1 MLSSFLFMGSTTIF
15 IIALL
20 IAFIITIIAFI
31 KIFRSNLIN
40 SENNQE
46 EIVNFENNNTENV
59 SRNTAVL
66 NYHFDPE
73 GETEVLVNP
82 NLPNFEI
89 ANTIDN
95 PTSVSNNVEME
106 AVPCVKN
113 SFGNKQQTEPVKE
126 DSKFEAELLKF
137 DLFQDDISD
146 NQGISTD
153 SQKMETSAQE
163 NFIKRSSEQ
172 KQQETTFLQYVRWLS
187 SATDYY
193 LKSQKE
199 SLIINYLRDLP
210 SLQIVDGIFQL
221 PLSRVLINGINSS
234 FTNGSLH
241 LLAGQRVVILFD
253 INFEMPDGYAM
264 QIKMHEVA
272 AREDLRL
279 IKIIEPD
286 DSRDSIKAIMFVKK
300 DTVIYERESIFDAK
314 LINK

>member
-66 NYHFDPE
+66 NYYFDPE

-137 DLFQDDISD
+137 DSFQDDISD

-172 KQQETTFLQYVRWLS
+172 KQQETTFLQYVRGLS

-221 PLSRVLINGINSS
+221 PLSRVLINGIISS

-300 DTVIYERESIFDAK
+300 DTVIYERESLFDAK

>member
-1 MLSSFLFMGSTTIF
+1 MLSSFLFMDSTTIF

-20 IAFIITIIAFI
+20 IAFIITIVASI
-31 KIFRSNLIN
+31 KIFHSNLIN

-46 EIVNFENNNTENV
+46 EIINFENNDTENV
-59 SRNTAVL
+59 SSNTAAL

-89 ANTIDN
+89 ANIIDN
-95 PTSVSNNVEME
+95 PASVSNNVEVE
-106 AVPCVKN
+106 AGPCAKN
-113 SFGNKQQTEPVKE
+113 SFDNKQQTESVKE

-137 DLFQDDISD
+137 DSFQDDISD

-153 SQKMETSAQE
+153 SPKIETSAQE
-163 NFIKRSSEQ
+163 NFIKQSFEQ
-172 KQQETTFLQYVRWLS
+172 KQQETTFLQYVRELS

-193 LKSQKE
+193 LKKQKE
-199 SLIINYLRDLP
+199 SLIINYLRDMP

-221 PLSRVLINGINSS
+221 PLSRVLINGINSG

-241 LLAGQRVVILFD
+241 LSAGQRVVILFD

-286 DSRDSIKAIMFVKK
+286 DSRDSIRAIMFVKN
-300 DTVIYERESIFDAK
+300 DTVIYEKESLFDAK

>member
-1 MLSSFLFMGSTTIF
+1 MLSSFLFMDSTTIF

-20 IAFIITIIAFI
+20 IAFIITIVASI

-46 EIVNFENNNTENV
+46 EIINFENNDTENV
-59 SRNTAVL
+59 SSNTAVL

-89 ANTIDN
+89 ANIIDN
-95 PTSVSNNVEME
+95 PASVSNNVEVE
-106 AVPCVKN
+106 AEPCAKN
-113 SFGNKQQTEPVKE
+113 SFDNKQQTEPVKE

-137 DLFQDDISD
+137 DSFQDDISD
-146 NQGISTD
+146 NQGISAD
-153 SQKMETSAQE
+153 SQKIETSAQE
-163 NFIKRSSEQ
+163 NFIKQSFEH
-172 KQQETTFLQYVRWLS
+172 KQQETTFLQYVRELS

-193 LKSQKE
+193 LKKQKE

-221 PLSRVLINGINSS
+221 PLSRVLINGINSG

-241 LLAGQRVVILFD
+241 LSAGQRVVILFD

-286 DSRDSIKAIMFVKK
+286 DSRDSIRAIMFVKN
-300 DTVIYERESIFDAK
+300 DTVIYEKESLFDAK

>member
-1 MLSSFLFMGSTTIF
+1 MLSSFLFMDSTTIF

-20 IAFIITIIAFI
+20 IAFIITIVASI
-31 KIFRSNLIN
+31 KIFHSNLIN

-46 EIVNFENNNTENV
+46 EIINFENNDTENI
-59 SRNTAVL
+59 SSNTAVL

-89 ANTIDN
+89 ANIIDN
-95 PTSVSNNVEME
+95 PASVSNNVEVE
-106 AVPCVKN
+106 AVPCAKN
-113 SFGNKQQTEPVKE
+113 SFDNKQQTEPVKE

-137 DLFQDDISD
+137 DSFQDDISD

-153 SQKMETSAQE
+153 SQKIETSAQE
-163 NFIKRSSEQ
+163 NFIKQSFEQ
-172 KQQETTFLQYVRWLS
+172 KQQETTFSQYVRELS

-193 LKSQKE
+193 LKKQKE

-221 PLSRVLINGINSS
+221 PLSRVLINGINSG

-241 LLAGQRVVILFD
+241 LSAGQRVVILFD

-286 DSRDSIKAIMFVKK
+286 DYRDSIRAIMFVKNN
-300 DTVIYERESIFDAK
+300 TVIYEKESLFDAK

>member
-1 MLSSFLFMGSTTIF
+1 
-15 IIALL
+15 
-20 IAFIITIIAFI
+20 
-31 KIFRSNLIN
+31 
-40 SENNQE
+40 
-46 EIVNFENNNTENV
+46 
-59 SRNTAVL
+59 
-66 NYHFDPE
+66 
-73 GETEVLVNP
+73 
-82 NLPNFEI
+82 
-89 ANTIDN
+89 
-95 PTSVSNNVEME
+95 
-106 AVPCVKN
+106 
-113 SFGNKQQTEPVKE
+113 
-126 DSKFEAELLKF
+126 
-137 DLFQDDISD
+137 
-146 NQGISTD
+146 
-153 SQKMETSAQE
+153 METSAQE
-163 NFIKRSSEQ
+163 NFIKQSSEQ
-172 KQQETTFLQYVRWLS
+172 KQQETTFLQYVRGLS

-234 FTNGSLH
+234 FINGSLH

-300 DTVIYERESIFDAK
+300 DTVIYERESLFDAK

>member
-1 MLSSFLFMGSTTIF
+1 MLSSFLFMDSTTIF

-20 IAFIITIIAFI
+20 IAFIITIVASI
-31 KIFRSNLIN
+31 KIFHSNLIN

-46 EIVNFENNNTENV
+46 EIINFENNDTENV
-59 SRNTAVL
+59 SSNTAVL

-89 ANTIDN
+89 ANIIDN
-95 PTSVSNNVEME
+95 PASVSNNVEVE
-106 AVPCVKN
+106 AGPCAKN
-113 SFGNKQQTEPVKE
+113 SFDNKQQTEPVKE

-137 DLFQDDISD
+137 DSFQDDISD

-153 SQKMETSAQE
+153 SQKIETSAQE
-163 NFIKRSSEQ
+163 NFIKQSFEQ
-172 KQQETTFLQYVRWLS
+172 KQQETTFSQYVRELS

-193 LKSQKE
+193 LKKQKE

-221 PLSRVLINGINSS
+221 PLSRVLINGINSG

-241 LLAGQRVVILFD
+241 LSAGQRVVILFD

-286 DSRDSIKAIMFVKK
+286 DYRDSIRAIMFVKNN
-300 DTVIYERESIFDAK
+300 TVIYEKESLFDAK